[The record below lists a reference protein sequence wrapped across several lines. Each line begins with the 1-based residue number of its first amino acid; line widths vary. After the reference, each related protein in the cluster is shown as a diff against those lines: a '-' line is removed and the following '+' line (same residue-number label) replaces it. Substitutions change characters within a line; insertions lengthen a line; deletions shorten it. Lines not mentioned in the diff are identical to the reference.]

1 MDDKCI
7 MENLLLTTKGVCDLY
22 MHGTIEASTAN
33 VHQTFNQ
40 ALNDS
45 LCMQDDIYKEMSAKG
60 WYQMEQA
67 EQQKIMKVKNQFAG
81 MYGERIERCYVKE
94 ELVQLVREEL
104 ENRTNSE
111 VVFFRTGHYH
121 SYGVPL
127 FQVGAHYFSSYE

>member
-7 MENLLLTTKGVCDLY
+7 MENLLLTEKGVCDLY
-22 MHGTIEASTAN
+22 VHGTTAN

-45 LCMQDDIYKEMSAKG
+45 LCMQDDIYKQMSAKG

-81 MYGERIERCYVKE
+81 M
-94 ELVQLVREEL
+94 
-104 ENRTNSE
+104 
-111 VVFFRTGHYH
+111 
-121 SYGVPL
+121 
-127 FQVGAHYFSSYE
+127 